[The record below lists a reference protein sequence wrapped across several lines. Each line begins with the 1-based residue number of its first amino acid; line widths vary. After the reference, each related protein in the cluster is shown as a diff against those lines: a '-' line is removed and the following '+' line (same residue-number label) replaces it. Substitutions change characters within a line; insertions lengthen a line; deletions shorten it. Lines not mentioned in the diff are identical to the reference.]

1 MDLNY
6 DLIGIRIRQYREAKG
21 FSQEELAERI
31 NATERHI
38 RNIETGKKG
47 PSVSL
52 LVSLANALD
61 VTANDLLADHLT
73 GSNKTF
79 NDEVIDLL
87 TNCTPTEKA
96 ILMDMLRHMKKL
108 LSEHGI

>member
-6 DLIGIRIRQYREAKG
+6 ELIGTRIRQYREEKSL
-21 FSQEELAERI
+21 SQEELADNAGISWRHLNYVEHGERKI
-31 NATERHI
+31 
-38 RNIETGKKG
+38 
-47 PSVSL
+47 SVDAL
-52 LVSLANALD
+52 IALANALD

-73 GSNKTF
+73 GSATSRKE
-79 NDEVIDLL
+79 EVDSLL
-87 TNCTPTEKA
+87 TNCTPTKKA